1 MKIFLVVQ
9 QIFLFTIVH
18 CSHYKGGTVT
28 WKPTDPTS
36 NSSNV
41 EIQITL
47 RHSWTLARYH
57 CDQNLINS
65 QGIYYDTNG
74 ATAYPTLVCQ
84 SSTSACSASQFST
97 INHITLCTDYNTI
110 VQISSG
116 SYSEKQTLSSS
127 TNIDI
132 AWAGGNWADEIYP
145 IGGSPPGGLGWYV
158 GTHID
163 LTLPI
168 YPINSSP
175 GSFVFDHFR
184 EVASLFSVTG
194 SLPIIR
200 VIENQVA
207 IIQIPAADWDT
218 GQTLRCRF
226 ASNTAGYGSECSGVC
241 GGLPNA
247 NISATSVTHTLKID
261 SLCLFLV

>member
-1 MKIFLVVQ
+1 M
-9 QIFLFTIVH
+9 
-18 CSHYKGGTVT
+18 T

-47 RHSWTLARYH
+47 RHSWTLVRFQ

-65 QGIYYDTNG
+65 QGVYFDNANSG
-74 ATAYPTLVCQ
+74 AYPTLICQ
-84 SSTSACSASQFST
+84 SGTSACAASLFTT
-97 INHITLCTDYNTI
+97 IDHITLCTDYNTI

-116 SYSEKQTLSSS
+116 SYSEKQMLSRS
-127 TNIDI
+127 TDIDI
-132 AWAGGNWADEIYP
+132 AWTGGNWAEEIYL
-145 IGGSPPGGLGWYV
+145 IGGTFPGALGWYV

-175 GSFVFDHFR
+175 GSFFFYHFR
-184 EVASLFSVTG
+184 EVPSLFSVTG

-226 ASNTAGYGSECSGVC
+226 ASNTAGYGSECSDVC

-247 NISATSVTHTLKID
+247 NISATSVIRTLQI
-261 SLCLFLV
+261 SS